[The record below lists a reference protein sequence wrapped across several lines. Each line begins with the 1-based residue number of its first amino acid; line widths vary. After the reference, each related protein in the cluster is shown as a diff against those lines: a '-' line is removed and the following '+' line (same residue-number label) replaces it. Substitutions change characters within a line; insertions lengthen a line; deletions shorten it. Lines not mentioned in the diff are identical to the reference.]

1 LSDKFPVMLAS
12 PNKFIDRIKFP
23 AYVQTKMD
31 GMRANIV
38 CKDNN
43 TIVYSRNGK
52 PMEMFQRFQ
61 HTIPNDHVVDG
72 EFILFD
78 NNGQLLDRKTGNGI
92 LHKAVVGTI
101 SEEEVSMIKMVVW
114 DIIPVKE
121 WSKGRYDLPY
131 DHRLKRLKVGLNTDY
146 FILIDTH
153 TVKNMEEVEKIY
165 AKKIKEGQEGLIIK
179 NIDSPWEGKRSKHMI
194 KMKEVLEID
203 LKIIDWIEGE
213 GKYVGML
220 GKFICENKDHT
231 ISVGVGTGYSDEQ
244 RKNYTRDDV
253 GKICSVKYNAVISS
267 RTRDTKSLFL
277 PVFVEFRP
285 DKDEPE

>member
-1 LSDKFPVMLAS
+1 MSDKFPVMLAS

-61 HTIPNDHVVDG
+61 HSIPNNTIVDG
-72 EFILFD
+72 EFILF
-78 NNGQLLDRKTGNGI
+78 NSKRQVLDRKTGNGI

-101 SEEEVSMIKMVVW
+101 SKDEVSMIKMVVW
-114 DIIPVKE
+114 DIIPYKD
-121 WSKGRYDLPY
+121 WQSGHYDLSY
-131 DHRLKRLKVGLNTDY
+131 DKRLKKLKAGLNTDL
-146 FILIDTH
+146 FTMIDTA
-153 TVKNMEEVEKIY
+153 TVKDMEAVEKIY

-179 NIDSPWEGKRSKHMI
+179 NIDSPWEAKRSKHMI

-203 LKIIDWIEGE
+203 LRIVDYVEGE

-220 GKFICENKDHT
+220 GKFVCENKDKS
-231 ISVGVGTGYSDEQ
+231 IRVGVGTGYSDEQ
-244 RKNYTRDDV
+244 RESYTRDDV
-253 GKICSVKYNAVISS
+253 GKICSVKYNAIISS
-267 RTRDTKSLFL
+267 RTKHTKSLFL